1 MTGTN
6 ERQQSET
13 VAELTAI
20 LVRNCGLDPDLAQRM
35 PTSTLEELGMDS
47 LALLE
52 LQAVVTDRY
61 RVRIPEETARQL
73 SIAELATLVDR
84 ADGSGP
90 AAEDGPAGSV
100 PVAAGGPSEAGVTEP
115 GVTEAGVTEA
125 GVTELPGHTENS
137 VVIAAPLPLV
147 WQVTNDVARWTE
159 LFTEYESVQILERDG
174 DTVRFRLA
182 MFPDERGIV
191 WTWVSERT
199 VDPVRHEVHAH
210 RVEPGPFEYMRIHW
224 RYEEVPEGTRMTWT
238 QDFAMRPTA
247 PVDNAQMTERINTN
261 SAMQLRII
269 RERIERLAGS
279 RVIGARTP
287 QAAEPGVPAG
297 PQAAAAGGSPGGG
310 RG

>member
-90 AAEDGPAGSV
+90 AAEDVPTGSD

-115 GVTEAGVTEA
+115 GVTEA

-287 QAAEPGVPAG
+287 QAA
-297 PQAAAAGGSPGGG
+297 AAGGSPGGG